1 MKKTVQ
7 VNIGGC
13 AFNIDE
19 ESYSIIDEY
28 LGGLKRY
35 YSDNIDGKEIVEDI
49 EERMAEL
56 LLERCGTGNVVSV
69 ADARYVIGILGTPA
83 AILEES
89 DSEKTKSAERP
100 KKRLYRNPDGRII
113 GGVCGGLAAY
123 WNCDVTLIRLITAV
137 LFLASFASEHLVL
150 VIPIL
155 YILCWIA
162 MPKADTVQK
171 QCEMRGEHLS
181 AAGIEQRVKSGR
193 DEQSRP
199 SGQTAGRVLGFI
211 CGFILFMAGLGSIG
225 TGLFAISL
233 PAFAS
238 LNPDIAEAIS
248 ETMTEIGF
256 TGGFHSLSVT
266 TMILA
271 ILVYFIP
278 CIIAIY
284 YGILLMFGLKSPK
297 WRPGLILVLI
307 WVISLLV
314 LIPLLAIDAAS
325 LIHFNW

>member
-56 LLERCGTGNVVSV
+56 LLERCGNGNVVSV
-69 ADARYVIGILGTPA
+69 ADARYVIGVLGTPA

-89 DSEKTKSAERP
+89 DTEKAKPADRP

-123 WNCDVTLIRLITAV
+123 WNWDVTLIRLVTAV
-137 LFLASFASEHLVL
+137 LFIASFASEHLVL
-150 VIPIL
+150 VIPVL
-155 YILCWIA
+155 YVLCWIA

-171 QCEMRGEHLS
+171 QCEMRGEQLS
-181 AAGIEQRVKSGR
+181 AAGIEQRIRSGR
-193 DEQSRP
+193 DEQVRP
-199 SGQTAGRVLGFI
+199 AGQTAGRILGFI
-211 CGFILFMAGLGSIG
+211 CGFLLFMMGLGAIC
-225 TGLFAISL
+225 TGLFAATL

-238 LNPDIAEAIS
+238 LNPDVAEAIT
-248 ETMTEIGF
+248 EAMNEIGF
-256 TGGFHSLSVT
+256 TGGLQSLGVT
-266 TMILA
+266 TMILGM
-271 ILVYFIP
+271 LVYFIP

-307 WVISLLV
+307 WVISLVV

-325 LIHFNW
+325 MIQLNL